1 MLRCVSA
8 EPSTM
13 QDACPRCGHP
23 LPTGA
28 NFCPNC
34 GAPVGVPAASERRV
48 VTVVFADLAGSTELA
63 STLDPE
69 RFREVLAA
77 FHGLVTDEVTALGG
91 RAEGFIGDAVLG
103 VFGVPVV
110 HSDDALRGVRAG
122 LEIVDRSTRLS
133 ARLGLTVPIEVR
145 VGVNTGQVAVGTAT
159 DRSIV
164 IGAEV
169 NIGARL
175 QQGAD
180 PGEVLVGA
188 STRHLVGTGV
198 RFGEVRSVEAK
209 GFDRTMAAWP
219 ALALAGSPTR
229 RSLHLVNRR
238 RELALLD
245 DTFERVKVRER
256 AHLVTLLGEPGI
268 GKTRVVEEF
277 LGGLSD
283 DVKVLAG
290 MSSPFEEEVTFW
302 PLAQM
307 VYREIGAER
316 DAHDDDVA
324 DRLRALVS
332 EWVPSEDV
340 DDAARRLALTLG
352 VEDDAESEEGRYQ
365 AAEVRAGLLS
375 LLTGLASHGPVVLV
389 FEDLHEAD
397 PLLLDLIEQ
406 LVKEARRVPL
416 MVLCVARWE
425 FLEDRPNW
433 AGGIADAVT
442 LWVEPL
448 TIGHAAELAM
458 EAGDLVE
465 HEAERVAQHAGG
477 NPLFVVEIVGMMRR
491 EERDLPPRGPAA
503 SARLLPPT
511 VQAVIAARI
520 DQLSP
525 AARSLVQR
533 AAVFPRGRFDLDEL
547 SLIVEPR
554 NELLAEAEDDGLLIQ
569 DEDRPGLWRFGSDIL
584 RDVAYDALAKR
595 ERQRLHLRVA
605 NKLSDADTADRYPRT
620 VAFHLEQAAR
630 ASLDLNPRERDI
642 AERAVDALANAG
654 DIARRRIESRSAAE
668 LYERALALAGPDE
681 SWGEREARIL
691 GTLGEARYWLGEFDL
706 AETALQRAL
715 AIGEGSSDR
724 VAAHASRFL
733 ADITLTIHGDAAEA
747 EALFERSL
755 VAARRVGDPFG
766 LARTLLMAGW
776 VPFWQSDLDRAET
789 MFREALEVTRG
800 NQAGDA
806 WAASRA
812 LVGIANVLS
821 LTADEQ
827 EALAVGLEALS
838 VGEEAN
844 QAFTAAVAHETVAA
858 SLRRLMRLDEAI
870 EHSEP
875 AIRTFRELGS
885 RWELASSLGDRG
897 AIHRMA
903 GRYEDAEADLREA
916 LVLCRDLQER
926 ALMTWTAAELARIMA
941 MRGDIEGARQ
951 ILSDAP
957 TALADGESGSAA
969 AMLMAG
975 AVLALAEHDRETALA
990 KGVAAIEAESGP
1002 RSAPN
1007 ARAGLIWWVGR
1018 VFGADAAGGDEAL
1031 RQARTVLEDHHWR
1044 QALLE
1049 PDLASALTAERAT
1062 EVPSPLPR

>member
-1 MLRCVSA
+1 MTTPEV
-8 EPSTM
+8 
-13 QDACPRCGHP
+13 CPRCGHP
-23 LPTGA
+23 LPEGA

-34 GAPVGVPAASERRV
+34 GSPVGLPLASERRV

-63 STLDPE
+63 ANLDPE

-77 FHGLVTDEVTALGG
+77 FHSLVTDEITALGG
-91 RAEGFIGDAVLG
+91 RAELFIGDAVLG

-110 HSDDALRGVRAG
+110 HDDDALRGVRAG
-122 LEIVDRSTRLS
+122 LEIVNRASRLG
-133 ARLGLTVPIEVR
+133 ARLGLAVPIQVR
-145 VGVNTGQVAVGTAT
+145 VGVNTGRVAVGTAT
-159 DRSIV
+159 DRNIV

-175 QQGAD
+175 QQAAL

-188 STRHLVGTGV
+188 STRHLVGNGV
-198 RFGEVRSVEAK
+198 RFGQVRSVEAK
-209 GFDRTMAAWP
+209 GLDGAMAAWP
-219 ALALAGSPTR
+219 TLALAGPPTR
-229 RSLHLVNRR
+229 RSLHLVDRR
-238 RELALLD
+238 RELALLS
-245 DTFERVKVRER
+245 DTFARVRVRER

-268 GKTRVVEEF
+268 GKSRVVEEF
-277 LGGLSD
+277 LGGLGD

-290 MSSPFEEEVTFW
+290 RSSPFEEEVTFW
-302 PLAQM
+302 PVAQM
-307 VYREIGAER
+307 VYHEIGADR
-316 DAHDDDVA
+316 DTSHDEVA

-332 EWVPSEDV
+332 ERVAPEDA
-340 DDAARRLALTLG
+340 DDAVRRLALALG
-352 VEDDAESEEGRYQ
+352 VDDDGASEEGRYH
-365 AAEVRAGLLS
+365 AAEIRAGLLA
-375 LLTGLASHGPVVLV
+375 LLAGLASGGPVVLV

-425 FLEDRPNW
+425 FLQERPSW

-448 TIGHAAELAM
+448 TLGQAAELAM
-458 EAGDLVE
+458 EAGDLAYE
-465 HEAERVAQHAGG
+465 ESERVAKHAGG
-477 NPLFVVEIVGMMRR
+477 NPFFVVEIVGMMRR
-491 EERDLPPRGPAA
+491 EERDLPLRGPAA

-525 AARSLVQR
+525 PARSLVQR
-533 AAVFPRGRFDLDEL
+533 ASVFPRGRFDLEEL

-554 NELLAEAEDDGLLIQ
+554 RELLSEAEDEGLLLP

-584 RDVAYDALAKR
+584 RDVAYDTLAKR

-605 NKLSDADTADRYPRT
+605 NKLSEGETADRYPRT
-620 VAFHLEQAAR
+620 IAFHLEQAAW

-642 AERAVDALANAG
+642 AERAVEALAQAG

-681 SWGEREARIL
+681 RWGEREGRIL

-706 AETALQRAL
+706 AEAALRRAL
-715 AIGEGSSDR
+715 ALGGETNDR
-724 VAAHASRFL
+724 ICAHASRFL
-733 ADITLTIHGDAAEA
+733 ADITLTIHGDAQQA
-747 EALFERSL
+747 EALFDRSL
-755 VAARRVGDPFG
+755 EAARRVGDPFG

-776 VPFWQSDLDRAET
+776 VPFWRSELDHAQT
-789 MFREALEVTRG
+789 MFREALEIARG
-800 NQAGDA
+800 NEAGDA

-821 LTADEQ
+821 LAADEE
-827 EALAVGLEALS
+827 EALAVGLEALA
-838 VGEEAN
+838 VGEAAN

-858 SLRRLMRLDEAI
+858 SLRRLMRLDEAL

-903 GRYEDAEADLREA
+903 GRLEEAENDLREA
-916 LVLCRDLQER
+916 FVLCRDLQER
-926 ALMTWTAAELARIMA
+926 ALVTWTAAELVRILA
-941 MRGDIEGARQ
+941 LRGDTSSARKV
-951 ILSDAP
+951 LSDP
-957 TALADGESGSAA
+957 STLLADGEQGSATA
-969 AMLMAG
+969 LLMAG
-975 AVLALAEHDRETALA
+975 AVLALAEGDRETALA
-990 KGVAAIEAESGP
+990 KSIAAIEAESGP
-1002 RSAPN
+1002 RGAPN
-1007 ARAGLIWWVGR
+1007 ARAGLIWWVGK
-1018 VFGADAAGGDEAL
+1018 VFGADAAGGAE
-1031 RQARTVLEDHHWR
+1031 VLEGARAALEAHHWL
-1044 QALLE
+1044 QALHE
-1049 PDLASALTAERAT
+1049 PDLAADLDSSLAPHQVSGLQG
-1062 EVPSPLPR
+1062 